1 LLGAAGAKGRS
12 QLIQQD
18 NGQSGSL
25 GFRVA
30 NWKLLRH
37 PREKANNLVVQQ
49 PLALTP
55 VPRLQ
60 LFDLSA
66 DPGEKKNVA
75 EAHPERVA
83 RLKARLDEA
92 ITAGRTR
99 PSSDER

>member
-1 LLGAAGAKGRS
+1 MLGRENAAGRDH
-12 QLIQQD
+12 LIEQD

-49 PLALTP
+49 PLAMTP

-66 DPGEKKNVA
+66 DPGENNNLA
-75 EAHPERVA
+75 GAHPEVAA
-83 RLKARLDEA
+83 RLEARLDEA

-99 PSSDER
+99 P